1 MHMYRIPQSGL
12 ILFSVAALLAAD
24 ASWRTK
30 PLTQWSE
37 EDAKQVLAN
46 SPWVKKVSP
55 ALLSGRNEREMRD
68 GGQMGGGKP
77 ANLDEINLG
86 TFLGAGGHAARKKKD
101 APFATLTLRW
111 ESALPVRTAEGK
123 VREADV
129 PAMEDG
135 SYAVAVYGI
144 PSESISG
151 NLKSLAETLKKT
163 SMLKRGKKKDLK
175 PSRVQII
182 EGDDNTVIVYFF
194 PRSAGISADDA
205 RVDFNAQIGQYYVAQ
220 PFVTGEMQV
229 QGKLEL

>member
-12 ILFSVAALLAAD
+12 ILFSVAALMAAD
-24 ASWRTK
+24 ASWKTK
-30 PLTQWSE
+30 PLAQWSE
-37 EDAKQVLAN
+37 EDAKQVLSN
-46 SPWVKKVSP
+46 SPWVKRVTP
-55 ALLSGRNEREMRD
+55 AQLSGRNERERRD

-86 TFLGAGGHAARKKKD
+86 SFFGAGARPARKKKD
-101 APFATLTLRW
+101 GPFATLTLRW

-123 VREADV
+123 VREADA
-129 PAMEDG
+129 PALEDG

-151 NLKSLAETLKKT
+151 NVKSLAETLKKT
-163 SMLKRGKKKDLK
+163 SMLKRGNKKNLK

-182 EGDDNTVIVYFF
+182 EGDDNSVIVYFF
-194 PRSAGISADDA
+194 PRSAGITADDL
-205 RVDFNAQIGQYYVAQ
+205 RVEFDAQIGQYFVAQ
-220 PFVTGEMQV
+220 PFATAEMQV